1 MFWHSLLHM
10 RAGIR
15 SDICSVLTPCGPKG
29 WQAGEL
35 SGGVEEAGDE
45 AGKEGRTSL
54 RQNYR
59 SSPGRCGSKKNA
71 RPWGF
76 TCVQMHASVYTS
88 TRIHMYNA
96 YTCARTCLYI
106 YINACVFV
114 FVCDPQLEN
123 CVLLKGA
130 SSDLCVRSP
139 QCHRI
144 SVLLAASTGAESC
157 TQNHQPAFAGK
168 YLCWWND

>member
-1 MFWHSLLHM
+1 M

-59 SSPGRCGSKKNA
+59 SSPGRCGSKKTLDREGLRVCMQVYIQA
-71 RPWGF
+71 
-76 TCVQMHASVYTS
+76 HVYTC
-88 TRIHMYNA
+88 TMHIHVHA
-96 YTCARTCLYI
+96 HVYI
-106 YINACVFV
+106 YI
-114 FVCDPQLEN
+114 D
-123 CVLLKGA
+123 
-130 SSDLCVRSP
+130 R
-139 QCHRI
+139 
-144 SVLLAASTGAESC
+144 
-157 TQNHQPAFAGK
+157 
-168 YLCWWND
+168 